1 MNYLNPL
8 KRENLPT
15 LFGFSLF
22 VAMMAAGYYYN
33 LTFVQLGLEDFGTRE
48 LGLSPASSA
57 LNLAFLAI
65 ITCLIALG
73 FGWWMQRR
81 GLARQFR
88 FKLRAAFGVVL
99 AQTTLTFILPRIG
112 SAAGYQVWLLFTS
125 CALGIGVP
133 ATFSLT
139 VDLVPVRLR
148 GTAAAL
154 ITALSYFAAETL
166 SAEWTFEFFQMRLIW
181 VLAAGTLGLGVL
193 VVVRHPWLDILARQH
208 LDPDFSHG
216 RFLSR
221 SSQRPDRKLV
231 FLLVLMFGI
240 YFVDSLGFLRLIKVP
255 GFMEAT
261 WQSPLL
267 GDRLFIAGIHLV
279 GALIGGVL
287 YNALSARHLFLW
299 IFGLL
304 ALTHLQYSLHLQ
316 ATGETLATLA
326 MPMLYAI
333 AVSLYT
339 VVNFAVWAD
348 LSTSDT
354 ISFNS
359 SLGVALSAWTATFF
373 STGLA
378 IYLQGA
384 GVSLI
389 RHIQIVDGL
398 AMLLF
403 VAVLFLIYFDKSRGE
418 I

>member
-1 MNYLNPL
+1 
-8 KRENLPT
+8 
-15 LFGFSLF
+15 
-22 VAMMAAGYYYN
+22 
-33 LTFVQLGLEDFGTRE
+33 
-48 LGLSPASSA
+48 
-57 LNLAFLAI
+57 
-65 ITCLIALG
+65 
-73 FGWWMQRR
+73 
-81 GLARQFR
+81 
-88 FKLRAAFGVVL
+88 
-99 AQTTLTFILPRIG
+99 
-112 SAAGYQVWLLFTS
+112 
-125 CALGIGVP
+125 
-133 ATFSLT
+133 
-139 VDLVPVRLR
+139 
-148 GTAAAL
+148 
-154 ITALSYFAAETL
+154 
-166 SAEWTFEFFQMRLIW
+166 
-181 VLAAGTLGLGVL
+181 
-193 VVVRHPWLDILARQH
+193 
-208 LDPDFSHG
+208 
-216 RFLSR
+216 
-221 SSQRPDRKLV
+221 
-231 FLLVLMFGI
+231 MFGI